1 VALEPDIFERFAAA
15 VKAASGLI
23 VPRDQ
28 APFVEARLQPAVRRL
43 ELASVEVFVE
53 RILAG
58 HDPDLIQAAVEAL
71 AVTETCFFRDK
82 TPFETL
88 QREVL
93 PALTAARGDRPLQV
107 WSAGCS
113 TGQEAYSLALLSQL
127 APGAIPARLDILGSD
142 LSERCLEKAA
152 SGLYTQFEVQKGL
165 PIRLLLDGF
174 EPVDEMWRVAPR
186 LRQAV
191 RWERRNLMEPPTGL
205 GPFDLILC
213 RNVLPAFDRDTARQ
227 VLEQLA
233 SVLAPDGRL
242 LLGLSE
248 TVHGVT
254 DIFRPIAGRRGLYA
268 RDRDPLRQI
277 A

>member
-1 VALEPDIFERFAAA
+1 MALDFDTFERFAAA

-28 APFVEARLQPAVRRL
+28 APFVEARLQPAVRRH
-43 ELASVEVFVE
+43 ELASVEVLVT
-53 RILAG
+53 RILSG
-58 HDPDLIQAAVEAL
+58 GDPALVQAAIEAL
-71 AVTETCFFRDK
+71 AVTETSFFRDK
-82 TPFETL
+82 TPFELL

-93 PALTAARGDRPLQV
+93 PALAAARGDRPVRV
-107 WSAGCS
+107 WSAGCA
-113 TGQEAYSLALLSQL
+113 TGQEAYSLALLSEL
-127 APGAIPARLDILGSD
+127 SPGAVPVRLDILGSD

-165 PIRLLLDGF
+165 PIRLLLSGF
-174 EPVDEMWRVAPR
+174 EPVDEMWRVSPR

-191 RWERRNLMEPPTGL
+191 RWERHNLMEPPPGQ

-213 RNVLPAFDRDTARQ
+213 RNVLPAFDRDTAQR

-233 SVLAPDGRL
+233 SVMAPDGRL

-248 TVHGVT
+248 TVHG
-254 DIFRPIAGRRGLYA
+254 ISGAFRPVAGRRGLYA
-268 RDRDPLRQI
+268 RDLDPVRQI